1 MFVAYRRRT
10 FPVLRQLLPGCPSS
24 CDVYVAL
31 DKSPDRAYYTG
42 DCQDEDDSNEDGSDE
57 GGSDK
62 DASEE
67 DDEDASENEGRFCTQ
82 FPFEEEAAYFQR
94 YKGTV
99 LPKLD
104 GSGFS
109 LKELRCYNYS
119 FHKLSREKAK
129 EDHHLA

>member
-1 MFVAYRRRT
+1 VFVAYRRRT

-67 DDEDASENEGRFCTQ
+67 DDEDASEDEGGWDAPV
-82 FPFEEEAAYFQR
+82 PFEEESAYFQTYR
-94 YKGTV
+94 GPV
-99 LPKLD
+99 LPLTALASLLENLD
-104 GSGFS
+104 TITAHSSS
-109 LKELRCYNYS
+109 LI
-119 FHKLSREKAK
+119 EKRL
-129 EDHHLA
+129 ERITI